1 MGKAERYNERAESM
15 RKIAEGL
22 PDSNSK
28 RMILSIARSY
38 DHLAEMIEGYD
49 AVSAADAATAPPES
63 APIAA
68 LKKPD
73 DDSSDDPN

>member
-1 MGKAERYNERAESM
+1 MGKAERYKERAESM
-15 RKIAEGL
+15 RKLAEGL

-38 DHLAEMIEGYD
+38 GHLAEMIEGD
-49 AVSAADAATAPPES
+49 DTVRAADVATAPPES

-73 DDSSDDPN
+73 DDSADNSN